1 MKTAGRSNMKTLA
14 VALALA
20 LTVGPAAADKLYKWT
35 DKDGNVHYT
44 DQPPPPE
51 AKSSERKKFGD
62 HAPEGTLPYSLKKAV
77 KDFPVT
83 LYTADC
89 GDPCSRAS
97 AALTKRGVP
106 YTEKNPR
113 EGAAAEELKALTG
126 GKIEIPV
133 MKVGSQVLR
142 GYDEENWKNILD
154 AAGYPTSALVPVAAS
169 KAAAQKPKPDA
180 TSTQSQMSIAGALR

>member
-1 MKTAGRSNMKTLA
+1 MKTLA
-14 VALALA
+14 MVLALALA
-20 LTVGPAAADKLYKWT
+20 AGPADADKLYKWT

-51 AKSSERKKFGD
+51 AKASERKKFGD
-62 HAPEGTLPYSLKKAV
+62 RAPEATLPYSLQKAV

-83 LYTADC
+83 LYTSDC
-89 GDPCSRAS
+89 GDPCTKAS

-106 YTEKNPR
+106 FTEKNPR
-113 EGAAAEELKALTG
+113 DPVAAEELKALTG

-142 GYDEENWKNILD
+142 GYEEEGWKNALD
-154 AAGYPTSALVPVAAS
+154 VAGYPTSALVPVATS
-169 KAAAQKPKPDA
+169 KPAGTAQKPKPEA
-180 TSTQSQMSIAGALR
+180 QPAQAQMVVLEALR